1 MALNRFRSLID
12 TLEYGA
18 VRLAG
23 KICGIS
29 LIIRYLRNPN
39 PSLTVR
45 MLRAFGATIGP
56 NSTFKRGVFL
66 DNVYGD
72 SNSAGDFS
80 HLRVGANC
88 YIGEGVYFDL
98 ADDIILE
105 DDAVISGQVAFVTH
119 ADCNRSAYLAQRFP
133 RQCRP
138 VQVGRGAWVGFR
150 ATLLVGVSVG
160 PEAVIAAH
168 ALVRGPVEARTL
180 NGGIPSK
187 TIRPIEESPEAQFR
201 TRDTIKE

>member
-45 MLRAFGATIGP
+45 MLLAFGATIGP
-56 NSTFKRGVFL
+56 KSTFKRGVFL

-80 HLRVGANC
+80 RLRVGANC

-98 ADDIILE
+98 ADDVILE
-105 DDAVISGQVAFVTH
+105 DDAVAAMNFNLTVDARGEGRVGENGLLGQAVGDGAGSGYELECV
-119 ADCNRSAYLAQRFP
+119 
-133 RQCRP
+133 
-138 VQVGRGAWVGFR
+138 
-150 ATLLVGVSVG
+150 
-160 PEAVIAAH
+160 
-168 ALVRGPVEARTL
+168 
-180 NGGIPSK
+180 
-187 TIRPIEESPEAQFR
+187 
-201 TRDTIKE
+201 